1 MEDPAVPLS
10 WIEARAGAI
19 KPASRGEEMMS
30 NLKYALV
37 EEEMVAAT
45 VDSVAREK
53 HPKPFV
59 VSSDRESLHGSLT
72 DRVEAA
78 LDSDFANGSMP
89 A

>member
-1 MEDPAVPLS
+1 MKAPAIRLS
-10 WIEARAGAI
+10 WIEAGAGAI
-19 KPASRGEEMMS
+19 KAASRGEEMMS

-37 EEEMVAAT
+37 EEEMVATT

-59 VSSDRESLHGSLT
+59 VSSDRERLHGTLT
-72 DRVEAA
+72 DRAEAA